1 MKKIICC
8 NNIAHNFLNTIL
20 FIIPIFQMNDSNS
33 YSKIFKNF
41 LNYNSY
47 HG

>member
-1 MKKIICC
+1 MKKIICR

-20 FIIPIFQMNDSNS
+20 FIFPIFQMNDSKR
-33 YSKIFKNF
+33 YSKTFKNF
-41 LNYNSY
+41 LNYNLY